1 MEKTFE
7 LKKLKLGLLGVD
19 CQYQLSET
27 DDDGI
32 VTEKEYH
39 VKDSR
44 PIHSALRALFE
55 KDLTEIVAMIFDNM
69 EDIALVQ
76 MGNSRIYPTGI
87 SFAGKND
94 NIGIAISGN
103 IATGVGRVAF
113 KIPRIK
119 YLTGDSDLC
128 AKLTVFADAIVN
140 EAHEYLFENKSEDM
154 PVFGE

>member
-55 KDLTEIVAMIFDNM
+55 KDLTEIVAMIFDVSD
-69 EDIALVQ
+69 ERAKSICP
-76 MGNSRIYPTGI
+76 IGI

-103 IATGVGRVAF
+103 IETGVGRVAF
-113 KIPRIK
+113 KVPRIK
-119 YLTGDSDLC
+119 YLTGVSDLC